1 MAQGYL
7 RVPRK
12 SPLRSTPTNAELLGE
27 VTTQLRRIAH
37 ALQKIAY
44 SLPVNSDLADWEIR
58 ERLGLPHTYG
68 DTTCPPQHRPTK
80 SSA

>member
-12 SPLRSTPTNAELLGE
+12 SPLRSTPTNAQLMADIATHLG
-27 VTTQLRRIAH
+27 RIAH

-44 SLPVNSDLADWEIR
+44 ALAVNSDLGDWEIR
-58 ERLGLPHTYG
+58 ERLGLPHNHG
-68 DTTCPPQHRPTK
+68 DTGCPR
-80 SSA
+80 